1 MADPTLPLTV
11 IEYEEWG
18 SPHNPAGYASLAA
31 ISPIDNVVPGGRYP
45 AILATGGLHDPRVG
59 YWEPAKWIATLRA
72 KAAPRGPVLLKIDT
86 GAGHFSKSGRF
97 AVLTEKAFE
106 LAFLLKA
113 VGKLGDKKAA
123 AAAVVGEEK

>member
-1 MADPTLPLTV
+1 MSDPTLPLTV
-11 IEYEEWG
+11 TEYDEWG
-18 SPHNPAGYASLAA
+18 SPHDPAAYTALAA
-31 ISPIDNVVPGGRYP
+31 TSPVDNVASGGRYP

-59 YWEPAKWIATLRA
+59 YWEPAKWVATLRA
-72 KAAPRGPVLLKIDT
+72 KANPRGPVLLKIDT

-97 AVLTEKAFE
+97 AVLTEKALE

-123 AAAVVGEEK
+123 APAAE